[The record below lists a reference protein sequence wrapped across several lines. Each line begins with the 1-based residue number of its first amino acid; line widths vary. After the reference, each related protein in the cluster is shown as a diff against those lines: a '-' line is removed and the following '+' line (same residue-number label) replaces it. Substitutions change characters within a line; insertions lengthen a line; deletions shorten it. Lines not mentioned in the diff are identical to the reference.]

1 MLIPFLEL
9 SRESERYRAE
19 IARAVSRVTEAGW
32 YVLGPE
38 LAAFEKEFAIYFNV
52 PFAVGVGTGTDALT
66 LALESSGAIV
76 PGEDHEVLTS
86 ALSAGFTALAI
97 YRGGAIPRFVDIDP
111 KTLQLNPAGLES
123 LIGPQT
129 RAIVPVHL
137 YGNSCDMEAIG
148 RVAARHG
155 LAIIEDACQAHG
167 ARLNGK
173 LLGTLGAA
181 GAFSFYPTK
190 NLGALGDGGMLV
202 THDEDTYHRARKLR
216 HGGQSRTHYHD
227 LLGRNSRLDE
237 IQAAILRFK
246 LENLEARNQ
255 KRRKMAERYDRA
267 LSGLDLTVLPAGERL
282 LSNRHLYV
290 VRTPRREPIRAFL
303 QEKGIE
309 TLVHYPT
316 PLPNHPA
323 FQRFVLPD
331 QTFPEAEAATREI
344 FSLPLYPELTE
355 DEFQRVV
362 ENLYSFFERS

>member
-1 MLIPFLEL
+1 MIPFLEL
-9 SRESERYRAE
+9 SREAEGYRDE
-19 IARAVSRVTEAGW
+19 IGRAISRVTEAGW

-38 LAAFEKEFAIYFNV
+38 LAAFEKEFAVYFNV

-66 LALESSGAIV
+66 LALESTAAIV
-76 PGEDHEVLTS
+76 PGEKHEVLTS

-97 YRGGAIPRFVDIDP
+97 YRAGAIPRFVDIDP

-123 LIGPQT
+123 LIGPRT

-137 YGNSCDMEAIG
+137 YGHSCDMEAIG

-155 LAIIEDACQAHG
+155 LTLIEDACQAHG
-167 ARLNGK
+167 ARLNGR

-202 THDEDTYHRARKLR
+202 THDEETYHRARKLR
-216 HGGQSRTHYHD
+216 HGGQSRTHYHG

-267 LSGLDLTVLPAGERL
+267 LSRLDLTVLPAARGQV
-282 LSNRHLYV
+282 SNRHLYV

-316 PLPNHPA
+316 PLPNQPA
-323 FQRFVLPD
+323 FQPFVLPG
-331 QTFPEAEAATREI
+331 QAFPEAEAATREI

-355 DEFQRVV
+355 DEFQYVV
-362 ENLYSFFERS
+362 ESLNAFFERS

>member
-1 MLIPFLEL
+1 MAIPFLEL
-9 SRESERYRAE
+9 SRESKRYRAE
-19 IARAVSRVTEAGW
+19 IARAVGRVTEAGW

-52 PFAVGVGTGTDALT
+52 PFAVGVGTGTDALS
-66 LALESSGAIV
+66 LALESSAAIV
-76 PGEDHEVLTS
+76 PGENHEVLTS
-86 ALSAGFTALAI
+86 ALSAAFTALAI
-97 YRGGAIPRFVDIDP
+97 CLAGAIPRFVDVDP

-123 LIGPQT
+123 LIGPRT

-148 RVAARHG
+148 RVAARNG

-202 THDEDTYHRARKLR
+202 TWDEETYHRARKLR
-216 HGGQSRTHYHD
+216 HGGQSRTHYHE
-227 LLGRNSRLDE
+227 LLGKNSRLDE

-255 KRRKMAERYDRA
+255 ERRKLAQRYDRA
-267 LSGLDLTVLPAGERL
+267 LSELDLTLLPAVDRQV
-282 LSNRHLYV
+282 SNRHLYV
-290 VRTPRREPIRAFL
+290 VRTPRREAIRTFL
-303 QEKGIE
+303 QERGIE

-316 PLPNHPA
+316 PLPHQPA
-323 FQRFVLPD
+323 FQRFVLAG

-344 FSLPLYPELTE
+344 FSIPLYPELTE
-355 DEFQRVV
+355 DEFQYVV
-362 ENLYSFFERS
+362 ESLNAFFERS

>member
-1 MLIPFLEL
+1 MVPFLEL
-9 SRESERYRAE
+9 SRESKRYRAE
-19 IARAVSRVTEAGW
+19 IVRAAGRVIEAGW

-52 PFAVGVGTGTDALT
+52 PFAVGVGTGTDALS
-66 LALESSGAIV
+66 LALESSADIV
-76 PGEDHEVLTS
+76 PGENHEVLTT
-86 ALSAGFTALAI
+86 ALSAAFTALAI
-97 YRGGAIPRFVDIDP
+97 YRAGAIPRFVDIDP

-123 LIGPQT
+123 HIGPRT

-137 YGNSCDMEAIG
+137 YGHGCDMEAIG
-148 RVAARHG
+148 RVAASHG

-202 THDEDTYHRARKLR
+202 TRDEETYHRARKLR
-216 HGGQSRTHYHD
+216 HGGQSRTHYHE
-227 LLGRNSRLDE
+227 LLGKNSRLDE

-246 LENLEARNQ
+246 LENLEDRNRE
-255 KRRKMAERYDRA
+255 RRKMAQRYDRA
-267 LSGLDLTVLPAGERL
+267 LSGLDLTVLPTVDRL

-290 VRTPRREPIRAFL
+290 VRTPRREEIRTFL
-303 QEKGIE
+303 KEKGIE

-316 PLPNHPA
+316 PLPHQPA
-323 FQRFVLPD
+323 FQRFVLAG

-344 FSLPLYPELTE
+344 FSLPLYPELAE
-355 DEFQRVV
+355 DEFQYVV
-362 ENLYSFFERS
+362 ESLNAFFERS